1 MKKILFICHG
11 NICRSPMAEMFFKDL
26 VKRNGYEK
34 DFYIDSAATDY
45 DEIGNGMHRGT
56 REILEQHNIPFSNH
70 RARIVTKQDYDDFDF
85 LVIMD
90 SENESHLKRIVG
102 PDVKNKIKYLMSFAG
117 KNRDVADPWY
127 TRNFYETWNDIN
139 EGCSALLKQLENL
152 GI

>member
-90 SENESHLKRIVG
+90 SENERHLKRIVG
-102 PDVKNKIKYLMSFAG
+102 SDVKNKIRYLMSFAG

-127 TRNFYETWNDIN
+127 TRIFYETWNDIN
-139 EGCSALLKQLENL
+139 EGCSALLKELENL